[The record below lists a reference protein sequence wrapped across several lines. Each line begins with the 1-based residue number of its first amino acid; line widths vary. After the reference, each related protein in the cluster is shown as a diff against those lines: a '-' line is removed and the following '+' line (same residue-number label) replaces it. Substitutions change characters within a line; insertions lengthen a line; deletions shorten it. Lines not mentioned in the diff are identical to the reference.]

1 LVYEEILLYHF
12 PDFKKHY
19 MENIK
24 NNKSVINHI
33 VSNSNKDIKD
43 PADFLK
49 EDLEEENWIKN

>member
-49 EDLEEENWIKN
+49 EDLEEEI